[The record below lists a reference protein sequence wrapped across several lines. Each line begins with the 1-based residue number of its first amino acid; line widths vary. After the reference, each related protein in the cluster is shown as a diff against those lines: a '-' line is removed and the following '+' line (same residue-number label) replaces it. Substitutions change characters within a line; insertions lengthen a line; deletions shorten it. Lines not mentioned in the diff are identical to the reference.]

1 MNIQEFS
8 DTFDVLYNNIC
19 SNAAPGLNEYE
30 KSVFLTKAQ
39 DEIVKNY
46 FNAKSK
52 GNNPQQ
58 GYDDS
63 AKRQADF
70 SALMYTQN
78 CGKVSGFQKIN
89 KNSSLYRLPADL
101 FIPIN
106 ETVETEDGKILQVI
120 PLRYDEYTRLM
131 SKPFKRPL
139 KNQVWRIMSSG
150 SGETKIVE
158 LIANAHDTISSYIIR
173 YIRQLKPIVL
183 TYLDGLTINGVSDA
197 QECELDS
204 MLHEEVLQRAV
215 ELAKA
220 AWVASNSNDNIQV
233 VAQLGQR
240 SE

>member
-1 MNIQEFS
+1 MTVVEFS
-8 DTFDVLYNNIC
+8 DQFDVLYNNIT

-39 DEIVKNY
+39 DEVVKNY
-46 FNAKSK
+46 FNARSK

-70 SALMYTQN
+70 SALMYTED
-78 CGKVSGFQKIN
+78 CGKVSGYQKIN
-89 KNSSLYRLPADL
+89 KNSTMYQFPSDM
-101 FIPIN
+101 FIAIN
-106 ETVETEDGKILQVI
+106 ESVETTKGKILQVI

-139 KNQVWRIMSSG
+139 KNQVWRIVSTGSSDR
-150 SGETKIVE
+150 KVVE
-158 LIANAHDTISSYIIR
+158 LIANVEDTIASYIIR
-173 YIRQLKPIVL
+173 YIRTLKPIIL
-183 TYLDGLTINGVSDA
+183 ADLDGLTINGYGST
-197 QECELDS
+197 QECELDP
-204 MLHEEVLQRAV
+204 MMHEELLQRAV
-215 ELAKA
+215 EIAKA

-233 VAQLGQR
+233 ITQMGQR